1 MDIEIRRIVNSFYT
15 SNMYLLSCDEV
26 DYVWLVDCGDYV
38 KVKFDLKGKEIR
50 GVLLTHTH
58 SDHIYGLNETLKDF
72 PKTTIYT
79 NNFGRL
85 ALGNPK
91 SNLSKF
97 HEEIPDF
104 VIEQSADVQTLRE
117 GDTVELFPDVYAR
130 VLDTPGHDKSCLSY
144 IVGDFLFSGDSYIP
158 GERLIA
164 IFPNSN
170 KKDAQSSYKRL
181 LDLSKEYII
190 CPGHGK

>member
-1 MDIEIRRIVNSFYT
+1 MQVIRLVNTFYT
-15 SNMYLLSCDEV
+15 SNTYVLSCEGSL
-26 DYVWLVDCGDYV
+26 YVWLVDCGDYV
-38 KVKFDLKGKEIR
+38 KVKSDLKGKEIR

-58 SDHIYGLNETLKDF
+58 SDHIYGLNEMLKEF
-72 PKTTIYT
+72 PRTTIYT

-104 VIEQSADVQTLRE
+104 VIEQSADVQTLSE
-117 GDTVELFPDVYAR
+117 GDAVELFPDVYAR
-130 VLDTPGHDKSCLSY
+130 ILDTPGHDKSCLSY
-144 IVGDFLFSGDSYIP
+144 IVGDSLFSGDSYIP

-181 LDLSKEYII
+181 LELSKEYII

>member
-1 MDIEIRRIVNSFYT
+1 MF
-15 SNMYLLSCDEV
+15 
-26 DYVWLVDCGDYV
+26 
-38 KVKFDLKGKEIR
+38 
-50 GVLLTHTH
+50 LTTA
-58 SDHIYGLNETLKDF
+58 IYRDF
-72 PKTTIYT
+72 
-79 NNFGRL
+79 FGSW
-85 ALGNPK
+85 ALGKPK